1 MVDSIKAKHHRWF
14 GTAFWLNVR
23 SSLSR
28 VAREVKSTLVPIT
41 NGSIF
46 LDAARICQGVLVKDL
61 CREFVEIVDC
71 MISCAMSLDCW
82 IDWKRNLVICNNKIK
97 NNFYV
102 LHWLTWLGDQLLHI
116 WQTTPL
122 DQSGCGAKIWKYALR
137 SEEGGS
143 DIVRLTWKPPCY
155 VVWVGEPD

>member
-1 MVDSIKAKHHRWF
+1 MAVLYNVYLIVVVSIKAKHHRWF

-46 LDAARICQGVLVKDL
+46 LDVARICQALTVKDL
-61 CREFVEIVDC
+61 CKEFVEIVDC

-82 IDWKRNLVICNNKIK
+82 IDWKRNFDDLQQKQNTL
-97 NNFYV
+97 FV
-102 LHWLTWLGDQLLHI
+102 LHWLTW
-116 WQTTPL
+116 
-122 DQSGCGAKIWKYALR
+122 R
-137 SEEGGS
+137 SIIAYLANDPS
-143 DIVRLTWKPPCY
+143 RPKWLWC
-155 VVWVGEPD
+155 